1 MTLADLS
8 KGDCVRIEAVD
19 TASASVQRLMTLG
32 LVQGAEVSFVGA
44 SLGGD
49 PLEFLL
55 YGSAVSLRRDDA
67 RHFAVVSG

>member
-1 MTLADLS
+1 MTLADLN

-19 TASASVQRLMTLG
+19 TASANVQRLMTLG
-32 LVQGAEVSFVGA
+32 LVRGAELTYVGP

-67 RHFAVVSG
+67 RHFSVASS